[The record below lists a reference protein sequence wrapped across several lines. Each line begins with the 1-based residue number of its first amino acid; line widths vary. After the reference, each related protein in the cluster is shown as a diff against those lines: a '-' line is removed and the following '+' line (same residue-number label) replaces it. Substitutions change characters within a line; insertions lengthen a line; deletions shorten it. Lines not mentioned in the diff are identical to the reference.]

1 MNSNSFNH
9 NGDIKSL
16 ITKKQNQSFKE
27 PSAVKFPPNNS
38 VIDME
43 LLSDRHETID
53 VSKSEIKMKTI
64 NEKKVQTNESSTDL
78 YDNDLKH
85 NQVNF
90 FKFFYFL
97 EIY

>member
-1 MNSNSFNH
+1 
-9 NGDIKSL
+9 
-16 ITKKQNQSFKE
+16 
-27 PSAVKFPPNNS
+27 
-38 VIDME
+38 ME